1 MPSPRSN
8 RRQPVAK
15 RTPQATAAPVTAPES
30 HQSLSPIVADGD
42 PRGWLSM
49 LTAAF
54 VLLCVAGVTL
64 LLMASAG
71 NA

>member
-1 MPSPRSN
+1 MSSSRSN

-15 RTPQATAAPVTAPES
+15 RTNQGAPEAAPAAERTLSP
-30 HQSLSPIVADGD
+30 SPIVADGD
-42 PRGWLSM
+42 PQGWLAR

-54 VLLCVAGVTL
+54 VLLCVIGVTL
-64 LLMASAG
+64 LLVASAG